1 MKLGGYLRLA
11 EKKTHIFTHTAGFYF
26 LKTCSILV
34 HVTPTKAT
42 ESLYDIQKT
51 MDERHIPIHQ
61 VGVRQLKYPI
71 EILDRS
77 GRPLPTVATISMTV
91 NLPADQKGTHMSR
104 FVEVLNAHGRLI
116 QTSSLPEIL
125 RALQIKLQS
134 DSAHLVME
142 FPYFVEKKAPVT
154 GIPAFVD
161 YQVKFEADL
170 FGKDFDFRL
179 TTTVPVTTLCP
190 CSKAI
195 SDRGAH
201 NQRGYVTLTT
211 RSNEIVW
218 IEELIDLIEQ
228 SASAQIYSLLK
239 RPDEKFVT
247 EQAYDNPV
255 FVEDL
260 VRNIAQRCNEDSKIL
275 WYRVEAENMES
286 IHNHTAYAM
295 IENGQVPE

>member
-1 MKLGGYLRLA
+1 MFMACR
-11 EKKTHIFTHTAGFYF
+11 EKNSHSSSFHSNGLSKFYF
-26 LKTCSILV
+26 PQTLFYTFR
-34 HVTPTKAT
+34 VTPAKT
-42 ESLYDIQKT
+42 SDPLCDIQQTK
-51 MDERHIPIHQ
+51 DVRRIPIHQ
-61 VGVRQLKYPI
+61 VGIRQLKYPV

-77 GRPLPTVATISMTV
+77 GRPTPTVATLSMTV
-91 NLPADQKGTHMSR
+91 NLPAEQRGTHMSR
-104 FVEVLNAHGRLI
+104 FVEVLHSHGRII
-116 QTSSLPEIL
+116 QTRHLPDIL
-125 RALQIKLQS
+125 RAMQVKLQS

-142 FPYFVEKKAPVT
+142 FPYFIEKHAPVT
-154 GIPAFVD
+154 HAAALVD
-161 YQVKFEADL
+161 YQIKFEADL
-170 FGKDFDFRL
+170 FGKDLDFRL

-211 RSNEIVW
+211 RSNEMVW
-218 IEELIDLIEQ
+218 IEELIELIEQ

-260 VRNIAQRCNEDSKIL
+260 VRNVALRCNEHPKIL

-286 IHNHTAYAM
+286 IHNHTAYAR
-295 IENGQVPE
+295 IENGQIPE